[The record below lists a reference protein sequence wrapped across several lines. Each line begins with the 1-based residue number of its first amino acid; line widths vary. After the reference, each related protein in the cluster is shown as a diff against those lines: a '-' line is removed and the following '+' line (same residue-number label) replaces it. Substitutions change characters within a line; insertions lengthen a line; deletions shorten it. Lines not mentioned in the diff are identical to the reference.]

1 MRKKLALVMTVVAL
15 AMIAMGAVSIAADA
29 PAGTPATANDVK
41 HISYY
46 GYALIGC
53 GLAIGLAG
61 LGTGIGMG
69 HGLRGATE
77 GTARNPGV
85 SGKIMTTLIIGI
97 AMIES
102 CVIYALVI
110 VLIILYAKPFGF

>member
-1 MRKKLALVMTVVAL
+1 MKRLLTVTILVLVAMM
-15 AMIAMGAVSIAADA
+15 MIAPSVFAQDPAK
-29 PAGTPATANDVK
+29 PAGDPK
-41 HISYY
+41 LSYY
-46 GYALIGC
+46 GMAVLGC
-53 GLAIGLAG
+53 GLAIGLAA

-102 CVIYALVI
+102 LAIYALVVVLI
-110 VLIILYAKPFGF
+110 VLYANPFKI

>member
-1 MRKKLALVMTVVAL
+1 MKRLAVVSLILLFAAL
-15 AMIAMGAVSIAADA
+15 MIAPNVFAEEAKAATD
-29 PAGTPATANDVK
+29 PK
-41 HISYY
+41 LSYY
-46 GYALIGC
+46 GMAVLGC
-53 GLAIGLAG
+53 GLAIGLAA

-102 CVIYALVI
+102 LAIYALVVVLI
-110 VLIILYAKPFGF
+110 VLYANPFKI